1 MSEPSSD
8 FDKLLDPSLLADAP
22 KEASA
27 QERIARASR
36 IAQGNER
43 LKRQGEIS
51 DGFGKPKY
59 GRVRKSAP
67 WIAIGIVTGIIII
80 VIAVLAR

>member
-1 MSEPSSD
+1 
-8 FDKLLDPSLLADAP
+8 
-22 KEASA
+22 
-27 QERIARASR
+27 
-36 IAQGNER
+36 

-80 VIAVLAR
+80 VIAVFAR